1 MVLLSIGEKN
11 QFAECE
17 RKTNYP
23 LALTGTWLIFIHVD
37 CGGRILLGESLISI
51 FCYSMRQC
59 IRLWSDIEDDEPDSD
74 SDRIRTLSAAAP
86 TLREQ
91 MTSRGLITAA
101 RSRFHSHHLISTL
114 LPVVTILMM
123 VLIYM
128 SSSDEVG
135 GAEGA
140 RDHLN

>member
-1 MVLLSIGEKN
+1 
-11 QFAECE
+11 
-17 RKTNYP
+17 
-23 LALTGTWLIFIHVD
+23 
-37 CGGRILLGESLISI
+37 
-51 FCYSMRQC
+51 MRQS
-59 IRLWSDIEDDEPDSD
+59 IRLWSDIEDDEPD

-101 RSRFHSHHLISTL
+101 RSRFHFHHLISTL
-114 LPVVTILMM
+114 VAIITILIIVM
-123 VLIYM
+123 IYM

>member
-37 CGGRILLGESLISI
+37 CGGSILLGEKLISI
-51 FCYSMRQC
+51 FLYLMRQC
-59 IRLWSDIEDDEPDSD
+59 IRLWSDIEDDELD

-91 MTSRGLITAA
+91 MTSRGLITLMPQGVV
-101 RSRFHSHHLISTL
+101 FILI
-114 LPVVTILMM
+114 I
-123 VLIYM
+123 
-128 SSSDEVG
+128 
-135 GAEGA
+135 
-140 RDHLN
+140 